1 MRQSGPFEYLDLEE
15 VVKWDYGSEVP
26 GEDGCGGIPDTMGV
40 RRKRRRGKVPE
51 REGVWVQMAAGE
63 GSGTRG
69 CPGANGGRGRL
80 RNVRVAGCKWWWGRL
95 RNAMVSEC
103 KWRWGK
109 APEREG
115 GRVQMAAGKAP
126 EREDVRVQMAA
137 GEGSET

>member
-26 GEDGCGGIPDTMGV
+26 GEDGGGGIPDTMGV

-69 CPGANGGRGRL
+69 CPGAN
-80 RNVRVAGCKWWWGRL
+80 
-95 RNAMVSEC
+95 
-103 KWRWGK
+103 

-115 GRVQMAAGKAP
+115 GQVQMAVRKAP
-126 EREDVRVQMAA
+126 ECKGV
-137 GEGSET
+137 

>member
-26 GEDGCGGIPDTMGV
+26 GEDGGGGIPDTMGV

-80 RNVRVAGCKWWWGRL
+80 RNVRVAGCKWRRGRL
-95 RNAMVSEC
+95 QNVRMSGC
-103 KWRWGK
+103 KWRRGK
-109 APEREG
+109 APKHEG
-115 GRVQMAAGKAP
+115 
-126 EREDVRVQMAA
+126 VRVQMAV
-137 GEGSET
+137 GEGSGT